1 MTTQQE
7 VVALLKP
14 LGLRLTPQRLAIAEV
29 IINSADHPTVKEVF
43 DRVREFFPY
52 ITIATVYS
60 TLTTL

>member
-43 DRVREFFPY
+43 DRVREFFH
-52 ITIATVYS
+52 I
-60 TLTTL
+60 